1 VYIQKLA
8 LKDVVLALNISILYD
23 RYAVMISVDPGQIF
37 WTFNHI
43 MQYAVFIV
51 WTTYTINV
59 VLGLVGKAFYKPK
72 MSTVRT
78 DKVELVLVSVASAK
92 VRKALYQTITST
104 LERFPDVPLNV
115 VVDEGAELLE
125 DLQKFSHDRTEQRM
139 VYGSNNQLLLIQQ
152 AIRPNQHSFN
162 IVVVPTNYR
171 RDLIAKGRAM
181 NYFIENKVRSQ
192 KWYTFIDDDNI
203 LLDDKFLYELPYYEK
218 KGYVACNPVLYTQ
231 QGKSLFTTAMDFIR
245 YYEDITVFRF
255 FTGLTKKAWIGL
267 HGEMLTVRGDVLKDI
282 GYGEPSIAEDFHF
295 ASHLIRRNLKVW
307 QSDTRVSLRPPNN
320 VKDLC
325 KQRARWFRG
334 IWSDIKYCPPKM
346 RAIMGYRLISWTCGI
361 IGSWIFAPL
370 WLFWGTPHPA
380 ILIDVAIGG
389 VYIWVIFIYSIVTT
403 RLPLYYTM
411 FIPAF
416 GIFESISFWSKYD
429 TKKFVVIDKN

>member
-1 VYIQKLA
+1 M
-8 LKDVVLALNISILYD
+8 SI
-23 RYAVMISVDPGQIF
+23 DPLQIF
-37 WTFNHI
+37 WTFNYV
-43 MQYAVFIV
+43 MQYTAFIV

-59 VLGLVGKAFYKPK
+59 VLGLIGKAFYKPK
-72 MSTVRT
+72 MGTVRT

-92 VRKALYQTITST
+92 VRNALFETIKSN
-104 LERFPDVPLNV
+104 LKMFPNVPLNV

-125 DLQKFSHDRTEQRM
+125 ELTELSIAVKIVSFVGRKRSMHHSNRSFPSYRT
-139 VYGSNNQLLLIQQ
+139 
-152 AIRPNQHSFN
+152 AITNERVFT

-181 NYFIENKVRSQ
+181 NYFIENKVRPE
-192 KWYTFIDDDNI
+192 KWYSFIDDDNI

-231 QGKSLFTTAMDFIR
+231 QGKSAFTTAMDWIR
-245 YYEDITVFRF
+245 YFEDITVFRF
-255 FTGLTKKAWIGL
+255 FTGLTKRPWIGL

-307 QSDTRVSLRPPNN
+307 QSDTKVSLRPPNN
-320 VKDLC
+320 IQDLC
-325 KQRARWFRG
+325 RQRARWFRG

-346 RAIMGYRLISWTCGI
+346 RMIMGYRLISWTCGI